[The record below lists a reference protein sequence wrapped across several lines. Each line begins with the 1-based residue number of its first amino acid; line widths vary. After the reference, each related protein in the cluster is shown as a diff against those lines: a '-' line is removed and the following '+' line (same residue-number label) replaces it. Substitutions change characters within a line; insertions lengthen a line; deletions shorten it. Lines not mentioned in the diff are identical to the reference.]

1 VATQAAYR
9 AAAVTMLTDCAAN
22 ASVKLQVY
30 RARPQTL
37 YPPSAFVDTMADST
51 EPFPGSSTLYQ
62 HTPLVELTLVW
73 GLFDSGEAV
82 DQRDAF
88 VDAYH
93 DWVRARPHQAGANT
107 LIGPRSLN
115 DIPVYNP
122 DWGNEDQ
129 RQRSYYA
136 TRIVLEGFATD

>member
-1 VATQAAYR
+1 MGLQADYR
-9 AAAVTMLTDCAAN
+9 AAAVSMLSACATN

-30 RARPQTL
+30 RARPMTL
-37 YPPSAFVDTMADST
+37 VPPTAFVDTMGDSLN
-51 EPFPGSSTLYQ
+51 EFPGTSTLYQ
-62 HTPLVELTLVW
+62 HSPSIELTLVW
-73 GLFDSGEAV
+73 GLFDSGEAA

-93 DWVRARPHQAGANT
+93 AWVRARPHEAGART

-115 DIPVYNP
+115 DIPVFNP
-122 DWGNEDQ
+122 DWGNDAQ
-129 RQRSYYA
+129 RNTSYYA